1 MIYLSSY
8 YFAETHVTEPLLSTR
23 THAAISAP
31 RSSCVLTYQ
40 NKLKPTFIIYCSFT
54 VHDI

>member
-1 MIYLSSY
+1 MIYLFSY

-31 RSSCVLTYQ
+31 RSSSLLTYQ
-40 NKLKPTFIIYCSFT
+40 TKLKPTIIIYCSFT
-54 VHDI
+54 VY